1 MTPDKNALRQSA
13 KELRQ
18 HLHETEKD
26 AAETI
31 ASIFPEK
38 LFTRFGPVV
47 AGYIAIGSELD
58 PSPLLARLSD
68 LGAKICLPRVED
80 DGSMTFRHVEGTDSL
95 TAGPFGL
102 TQPSADAPLA
112 APTLVLTPMLAFD
125 AQGNRLGYGKGHYDR
140 ALEKLRQNG
149 RVFVCGLAYAGQIV
163 PVIPAES
170 TDIPLDWMVTETGS
184 LPLFFGRAAGA

>member
-58 PSPLLARLSD
+58 PAPLLSRLSD

-80 DGSMTFRHVEGTDSL
+80 DGSMTFRHIEGTGSL
-95 TAGPFGL
+95 TTGPFGL

-140 ALEKLRQNG
+140 ALEKLRRNG

-184 LPLFFGRAAGA
+184 LPLFFGRTAGA

>member
-13 KELRQ
+13 KDLRQ
-18 HLHETEKD
+18 HLHDTEKD

-38 LFTRFGPVV
+38 LFNRFGPVV

-68 LGAKICLPRVED
+68 LGATICLPRVED
-80 DGSMTFRHVEGTDSL
+80 DDSMTFRFIESPGDLVK
-95 TAGPFGL
+95 GPFGL
-102 TQPSADAPLA
+102 TQPSADAHIA

-163 PVIPAES
+163 PVIPTES
-170 TDIPLDWMVTETGS
+170 TDIPLDWMVTENGS
-184 LPLFFGRAAGA
+184 LPLFFGRATGA